1 MKIKEMTPFEDFVF
15 TSQILAKEMLDLIQK
30 SINTLEKK
38 ELLERL
44 DKVRI
49 VVRELE
55 FNPFYRQIK
64 NKKELKEYRTTLKQL
79 KAGCDK
85 VEKAIMK
92 GNVLYIF

>member
-1 MKIKEMTPFEDFVF
+1 MEIKEMTPFEDFVF
-15 TSQILAKEMLDLIQK
+15 TSQILAKVMLDLIQK

-38 ELLERL
+38 ELLESL

-64 NKKELKEYRTTLKQL
+64 NKKEQKAYRTILKQL

-92 GNVLYIF
+92 DNILFIF